1 MNFNKD
7 TRIGEILE
15 KAPEKAEILL
25 EIGMHCLGCP
35 ASQME
40 TLEEACVGRAAAE
53 SLGKMCFHMIIPP
66 MFLYIIHYYNRRARF
81 WQEDY
86 KSSMPE
92 ACARFASSA
101 SGSFSADLFSFL

>member
-40 TLEEACVGRAAAE
+40 TLEEACDVH
-53 SLGKMCFHMIIPP
+53 GKE
-66 MFLYIIHYYNRRARF
+66 LNNY
-81 WQEDY
+81 
-86 KSSMPE
+86 
-92 ACARFASSA
+92 
-101 SGSFSADLFSFL
+101 